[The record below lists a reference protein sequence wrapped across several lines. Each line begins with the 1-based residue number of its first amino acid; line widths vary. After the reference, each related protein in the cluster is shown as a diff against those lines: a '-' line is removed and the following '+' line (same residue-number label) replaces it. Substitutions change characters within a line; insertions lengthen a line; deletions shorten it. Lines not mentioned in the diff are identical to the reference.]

1 MRKVIIA
8 AAGVAALFAVSG
20 VARAEAPAQR
30 VSFAK
35 VDFRDQ
41 AATKEFYER
50 VRAAARLACRS
61 PYIISTKTVENDRVC
76 VEDTVSDAVNAV
88 NRPVLTA
95 MHQQRDQ
102 FRSARN

>member
-8 AAGVAALFAVSG
+8 TASAAALFAVSG
-20 VARAEAPAQR
+20 AAQAEAPAQV

-41 AATKEFYER
+41 TATQTFYER

-61 PYIISTKTVENDRVC
+61 PYIISTKTVENDRAC
-76 VEDTVSDAVNAV
+76 VEDTVSDAVNTL
-88 NRPVLTA
+88 NRPTLTA

-102 FRSARN
+102 FRNASK